1 MAVLAIVASVGANP
15 VESIL
20 VVLNRIDEGL
30 TGDDSVGHLSDLLTR
45 VTVDIDVGG
54 LFILKRQVVGVF
66 TLLPLFADT
75 SLEIGAQLEL
85 VVENLSCI
93 ISLELNDTLK

>member
-66 TLLPLFADT
+66 TLLSLFADT